1 MKENKNHNYR
11 KRILNNRKHIYSI
24 IERFLFTI
32 FSFHII
38 DFFQSSKTLS
48 EKLPIR
54 FANIRV

>member
-1 MKENKNHNYR
+1 MKENKNHTYR
-11 KRILNNRKHIYSI
+11 KRLHNNRMNYRSV
-24 IERFLFTI
+24 IERFMFTI

-38 DFFQSSKTLS
+38 DLFQSSKTLS